1 VRQMRR
7 TMALT
12 IPDQSNKTPQTNAI
26 GPKPTTVLPAM
37 SMKPP
42 STIAA
47 EMIQKNRAYLM
58 VPSLSSP
65 KQGSS

>member
-1 VRQMRR
+1 
-7 TMALT
+7 MALT

-26 GPKPTTVLPAM
+26 GPKPTTVLPTM